1 MGKKVLFLDSVEKG
15 DGSYNVTYGTDDINA
30 IVRSLTGAGVS
41 IFPSGETF
49 NVSDLNSIT
58 EAMVSAGVSF
68 DGLRVSLSNGKIH
81 IASGIGFFENGAII
95 TVDADGA
102 ELEYKVS
109 ENVYV
114 YAEYDKTLNICD
126 FRTSE
131 VAPSEAEGV
140 FRLMLAVIEADGTVN
155 DRRTIAVSKVA
166 SMGKNLFREIV
177 IKEDDGEFTDWYKEG
192 TIIYEEF
199 FDINKINSFNRIFCF
214 VRAYTNDDYYWRYS
228 FEDLAYVYENPGLG
242 ITLYSHPSSSTSYQR
257 DALSVRLVD
266 GKFQFYVPVS
276 STSKPNR
283 MRFRYLRVAF
293 C

>member
-81 IASGIGFFENGAII
+81 IAPGVGFFENGAII
-95 TVDADGA
+95 TVDADG
-102 ELEYKVS
+102 E

-114 YAEYDKTLNICD
+114 YAEYDKTLNVCD

-131 VAPSEAEGV
+131 VAPSETEGMY
-140 FRLMLAVIEADGTVN
+140 RLMLAVIEADGTVN
-155 DRRTIAVSKVA
+155 DRRTMAVSKVA
-166 SMGKNLFREIV
+166 SMGRNVIRKVV
-177 IKEDDGEFTDWYKEG
+177 IKEDDGEFTDWYTQG
-192 TIIYEEF
+192 TVVYEAP
-199 FDINKINSFNRIFCF
+199 FDISEISRFNKVYSY
-214 VRAYTNDDYYWRYS
+214 VRAYTNDESYWRSVFIDITAIY
-228 FEDLAYVYENPGLG
+228 EAGDRGIELYENA
-242 ITLYSHPSSSTSYQR
+242 SSSTRYAF
-257 DALSVRLVD
+257 DALYIRFIE
-266 GKFQFYVPVS
+266 GKVQIYVPS
-276 STSKPNR
+276 PLNSLYPNR
-283 MRFRYLRVAF
+283 MRYRSLHVVF